1 MADPTGDPTNG
12 TGCRCHYIFHP
23 AVASN
28 CMDISRRKFAA
39 TALAG
44 TGVAV
49 AGCLN
54 SNSGNVEGELEL
66 EGESALPVPVAGD
79 PDADV
84 TVMVFKDFGCPG
96 CARYTEEVYPDIK
109 SSYIEPGDI
118 RYEFRDYPI
127 PSDEEWSWKIA
138 GAARSVQDQGD
149 DEAFW
154 QFEENI
160 YGEFGNYSL
169 EVIESIANDAGVDG
183 EQVVTDTEDG
193 AYRDELETEQER
205 AQDAGIKGTPS
216 VFVDGEQIEPSYNSI
231 ESAIDDAL

>member
-1 MADPTGDPTNG
+1 
-12 TGCRCHYIFHP
+12 
-23 AVASN
+23 
-28 CMDISRRKFAA
+28 MDISRRRFAA

-66 EGESALPVPVAGD
+66 EGESELPVPVAGD

-84 TVMVFKDFGCPG
+84 TVMVFKDFGCPA
-96 CARYTEEVYPDIK
+96 CAKYTESIYPDIK
-109 SSYIEPGDI
+109 STYIEPGDI
-118 RYEFRDYPI
+118 RYEFRDFPI
-127 PSDEEWSWKIA
+127 PSSDEWSWEIA
-138 GAARSVQDQGD
+138 SAARSVQDQGG

-160 YGEFGNYSL
+160 YSEFNDGYSL
-169 EVIESIANDAGVDG
+169 EVIESTANDAGVDG

-193 AYRDELETEQER
+193 AFRDELETEKER
-205 AQDAGIKGTPS
+205 ASNAGIEATPS
-216 VFVDGEQIEPSYNSI
+216 VFVDGEQVEASYDAI